1 MPWPAYVFET
11 FDVIT
16 GGVNAPTDGL
26 LFCGPYNTLL
36 AYLFLPTEHYMISPQ
51 LKRPPEGWPIDF
63 ITVFIVQKA
72 FRPVLSLE
80 IKPPGD
86 LKHRSSRAAADNHD
100 IR

>member
-36 AYLFLPTEHYMISPQ
+36 AYLFPPTEHYTIS
-51 LKRPPEGWPIDF
+51 PPEGWPIDF

-72 FRPVLSLE
+72 FRPVF
-80 IKPPGD
+80 
-86 LKHRSSRAAADNHD
+86 SRAAADNHD